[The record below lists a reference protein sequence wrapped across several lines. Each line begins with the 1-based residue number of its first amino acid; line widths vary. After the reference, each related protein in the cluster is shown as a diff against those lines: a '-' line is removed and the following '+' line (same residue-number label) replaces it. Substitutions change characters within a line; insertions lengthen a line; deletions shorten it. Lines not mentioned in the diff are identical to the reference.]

1 MKILIVGNGAHTK
14 KRILPALKK
23 INKIQS
29 ISIGDKNAEEE
40 EIINNK
46 TSVINL
52 NEVFKENKNY
62 DLGIVAT
69 PPTSHQKIYNDIS
82 SFCNKVLIE
91 KPISNDFDWIFGEEI
106 KLDIKNKKLFESLMY
121 FHHPL
126 WNIINQIIKEN
137 NIVKV
142 VTEFCVPHQSDS
154 SFRYS
159 KAAGGGSLNDQGIYP
174 ISFASEIIKSSFA
187 FEKINIFSQN
197 DYEVDLSGD
206 FNMIIDDELEF
217 IGRWGLGKEYK
228 NYANLYSNNGKEYK
242 VDFLYSKPDD
252 TNIKIKVFSDSLKK
266 EINVG
271 VYDQFY
277 LMYESLIQNNLNDFM
292 YTNYDNLQKRY
303 KIFNQIY
310 KKINL

>member
-52 NEVFKENKNY
+52 NEVFKEKKNY

-271 VYDQFY
+271 VYDQFN

-292 YTNYDNLQKRY
+292 YTNYNNLQKRY